1 MRKIDYHYNTSF
13 RLRDEEEYTEWVIS
27 VIQKEGHKEGRLM
40 YAFCD
45 DSALLEMN
53 KDFLGHDY
61 YTDILTFPGEGP
73 GISGE
78 IYISVDRIEDNAD
91 TYGVALEEELRR
103 VMIHGVLHLMGY
115 KDGTPEDRKRMRQKE
130 DESIQMF
137 HVKH

>member
-1 MRKIDYHYNTSF
+1 MRKIDYHYNTPF
-13 RLRDEEEYTEWVIS
+13 RLPNEDEYTNWIIS
-27 VIQKEGHKEGRLM
+27 VIQKEGHTVVRLM

-53 KDFLGHDY
+53 KAFLGHDY

-73 GISGE
+73 GVSGE
-78 IYISVDRIEDNAD
+78 IYISTDRIEENAD
-91 TYGVALEEELRR
+91 TFGVTLEEELRR

-115 KDGTPEDRKRMRQKE
+115 KDGTPGDIATMRQKE

>member
-27 VIQKEGHKEGRLM
+27 VIQKEGHTEGRLM

-115 KDGTPEDRKRMRQKE
+115 KDETPEDRKRMRQKE